1 MLREEEFQKGTGKRF
16 MGCDAFNRD
25 HQSMSPRIII
35 KEKVAIFV
43 ISVVVLVLNL
53 ILWRVGIFNYL
64 DFLLV
69 FLVIFVGAN
78 AAYRLIDRKRK
89 TY

>member
-1 MLREEEFQKGTGKRF
+1 
-16 MGCDAFNRD
+16 
-25 HQSMSPRIII
+25 MSPRIII
-35 KEKVAIFV
+35 KEKVAIFI